1 MIRTLPLNLLQ
12 TPSPVIYNPNCI
24 EEKQHFTEKCS
35 GTFLKLYILYG
46 LLPLC
51 IQAYLTDDELSYL
64 GSKVKR
70 KNLNLEKEGKLIES
84 PEKVMPKEGFFCS
97 WTKVHFILVIKIYY

>member
-1 MIRTLPLNLLQ
+1 MQWLI
-12 TPSPVIYNPNCI
+12 SKVV
-24 EEKQHFTEKCS
+24 
-35 GTFLKLYILYG
+35 LYG

-51 IQAYLTDDELSYL
+51 IQAYLTDDDELSYL
-64 GSKVKR
+64 GSKVVKR

-97 WTKVHFILVIKIYY
+97 WTKVHFILVRSRLLSSTLEFPIHLVAILTFFH

>member
-1 MIRTLPLNLLQ
+1 MQWLI
-12 TPSPVIYNPNCI
+12 SKVV
-24 EEKQHFTEKCS
+24 
-35 GTFLKLYILYG
+35 LYG

-51 IQAYLTDDELSYL
+51 IQAYFTDDELSYL
-64 GSKVKR
+64 GSKVVKR

-97 WTKVHFILVIKIYY
+97 WTKVHFILVRSRLSSTLEFPIHLVAILTFFH

>member
-1 MIRTLPLNLLQ
+1 MQRLI
-12 TPSPVIYNPNCI
+12 SKVV
-24 EEKQHFTEKCS
+24 
-35 GTFLKLYILYG
+35 LYG

-64 GSKVKR
+64 GSKVVKR

-97 WTKVHFILVIKIYY
+97 WTKVHFILVRSRLSSTLEFPIHLVAILTFFH